1 MYDIFKYESGVGVSD
16 VHYGKRHD
24 DGGTQSFR
32 LAGDYELFPEKYQ
45 NVIPNLFEKLEQNEL
60 IYGYTLFLG
69 GDFMVNLSP
78 DALTYFEDKAKAE
91 KSKQISQTITIHNLT
106 ANGSN
111 VNLLSLSY
119 STMTIENTISSIE
132 KEIESKGGD
141 DKEELRNLLEEIKEL
156 CDNIRANK
164 SLPKSKSLM
173 NRISKHFETHGWF
186 YGAAVQLIGTA
197 AMQVMVGT

>member
-1 MYDIFKYESGVGVSD
+1 MLGRDAEEILKVLIRLYKEI
-16 VHYGKRHD
+16 
-24 DGGTQSFR
+24 QSFR
-32 LAGDYELFPEKYQ
+32 LAGDCELFPEKYQ

-91 KSKQISQTITIHNLT
+91 KSKQLSQTITIHNLT

>member
-1 MYDIFKYESGVGVSD
+1 MLSKGAELVLKILIDLSKKSGEVELCDSCKIFPKG
-16 VHYGKRHD
+16 
-24 DGGTQSFR
+24 
-32 LAGDYELFPEKYQ
+32 YQ
-45 NVIPNLFEKLEQNEL
+45 NGLMHIFAEL
-60 IYGYTLFLG
+60 QQYGIIYNPREYTG
-69 GDFMVNLSP
+69 GDFSLDLSP

-91 KSKQISQTITIHNLT
+91 KSKQLSQTITIHNLT

-111 VNLLSLSY
+111 VNFGSLSY

-132 KEIESKGGD
+132 KEIESKGED

>member
-1 MYDIFKYESGVGVSD
+1 MLGRDAEEILKVLIRLYKEI
-16 VHYGKRHD
+16 
-24 DGGTQSFR
+24 QSFR

-91 KSKQISQTITIHNLT
+91 KAKQISQTITIHNLT

-111 VNLLSLSY
+111 VNLGSLSY